1 MVVVFDGHQGTSA
14 KDMTHCRWAGG
25 RTGATIT
32 IIEDTLFY
40 NAWRIPCKQ
49 HKQAAVHQHSQQS
62 PTDFC
67 EQSTVFDTQ
76 SASTA
81 DVVSAWENAA
91 SLCLNNGR
99 PREGLDSLRHKHFC
113 EKVATST
120 SQVEPQSLP
129 PTSAAAKHHSF
140 CVYYQVQRKEN
151 CRWKMKGHL
160 PWTNWVTNQLIW
172 CTCKRDC
179 STLRRT
185 CKWKHDS
192 ERSVACRNCK
202 GSRCANSSWAACDDE
217 DETLKI
223 HVSCEFWPVALCCM
237 SSPLSLSLYFPVSLQ
252 LSLSN
257 KG

>member
-1 MVVVFDGHQGTSA
+1 MDRRGCCVWRSSGHICQR
-14 KDMTHCRWAGG
+14 H
-25 RTGATIT
+25 
-32 IIEDTLFY
+32 DTLQVSRWEDWSNHNHNWGHAFY

-172 CTCKRDC
+172 CTVPA
-179 STLRRT
+179 RRT
-185 CKWKHDS
+185 AAPWGAHAS
-192 ERSVACRNCK
+192 
-202 GSRCANSSWAACDDE
+202 GSMTVSGLLHV
-217 DETLKI
+217 ETAKDQGVQI
-223 HVSCEFWPVALCCM
+223 HLGLLVMMKMRHWRFM
-237 SSPLSLSLYFPVSLQ
+237 
-252 LSLSN
+252 
-257 KG
+257 